1 MGAGS
6 TIRGVE
12 PKLAR
17 SEFQMGS
24 FGWPE
29 ILIILLIVIILF
41 GARRIPDVAKGL
53 GEGIRSF
60 KAGMRGDERQQIDE
74 RKYSD
79 DTQAREESRRS
90 V

>member
-1 MGAGS
+1 
-6 TIRGVE
+6 
-12 PKLAR
+12 
-17 SEFQMGS
+17 MGS

-60 KAGMRGDERQQIDE
+60 KAGMRGDERPQIDD
-74 RKYSD
+74 RKYHD
-79 DTQAREESRRS
+79 DPQTREESRRS